1 MNKFAVYV
9 HIPFCEQ
16 KCLYCDF
23 ASFVCPENVKKEY
36 VCALID
42 EINSSNKKG
51 KVSSIYFGGGT
62 PSVLDEKDIGRILE
76 ALRNKFDVLQD
87 AEITIEC
94 NPNSTTYEK
103 LLYYKNIGINRI
115 SFGVQSLQNNIL
127 KKIGRLHNDEQA
139 INAILMAQKA
149 GFDNISVDLIIGL
162 MGQTKEKLVGDAEK
176 LVALGINHISTYMLQ
191 VEKGTPLFD
200 MVENKEIVLPND
212 NQTIKLY
219 EALVKGLKKLEFKQ
233 YEISNFAKDK
243 MFSKHNMTYWKRSNY
258 LGFGLA
264 AHSFWGRKRW
274 SNSKDMKKYLAH
286 KGKQSEML
294 SKEEIITE
302 IIMLGLRCDIGVNT
316 KKLLKLGYDITQ
328 NSYYKNYIENK
339 ILLQK
344 GSKLLLNKKY
354 YGVSNT
360 IICNLLLK

>member
-1 MNKFAVYV
+1 MNKFAIYI

-16 KCLYCDF
+16 KCIYCDF
-23 ASFVCPENVKKEY
+23 ASFVCSEDVKKKY
-36 VCALID
+36 VLSLID
-42 EINSSNKKG
+42 EINSSNKNG
-51 KVSSIYFGGGT
+51 KASSIYFGGGT

-76 ALRNKFDVLQD
+76 ALRNKFDVLKD

-103 LLYYKNIGINRI
+103 LVYYRKIGINRI

-127 KKIGRLHNDEQA
+127 KKIGRLHNEEQA

-149 GFDNISVDLIIGL
+149 GFENISADLIIGL

-176 LVALGINHISTYMLQ
+176 LVALGVTHISTYMLQ
-191 VEKGTPLFD
+191 VEKNTPLFE
-200 MVENKEIVLPND
+200 MVEKKEIVLPD
-212 NQTIKLY
+212 DDKTIKLY
-219 EALVKGLKKLEFKQ
+219 EGLVKGLKRLGFKQ

-243 MFSKHNMTYWKRSNY
+243 MFSKHNLAYWKRENY
-258 LGFGLA
+258 LGFGLG
-264 AHSFWGRKRW
+264 AHSFWGHKRW
-274 SNSKDMKKYLAH
+274 SNSKNMDDYLSRKNMQH
-286 KGKQSEML
+286 EKL
-294 SKEEIITE
+294 SNEDEITE
-302 IIMLGLRCDIGVNT
+302 AVMLGLRCDVGVNM
-316 KKLLKLGYDITQ
+316 KKILKLGYDITK
-328 NSYYKNYIENK
+328 NSYYKNYVENK

-344 GSKLLLNKKY
+344 GSKLNLNKKY